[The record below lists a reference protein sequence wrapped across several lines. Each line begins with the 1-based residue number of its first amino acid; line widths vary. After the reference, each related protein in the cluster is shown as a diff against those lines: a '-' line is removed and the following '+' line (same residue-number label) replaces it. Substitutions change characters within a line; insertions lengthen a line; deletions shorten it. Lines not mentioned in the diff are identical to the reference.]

1 MAQLASWW
9 LMSGFLV
16 FDPLP
21 GSLGPQT
28 PQKNRAT
35 GLQSSDF
42 GWNFQSKHHYHFIG
56 SLVGPL
62 DDLCPVFLCMEPC
75 LEGLDSKPPKKT
87 GPLASK
93 VLILDEIKIR
103 TLEAGG
109 PVFSGGLGSKTS
121 RQGSIHQNTQHK
133 MSGGKS
139 IFSKLMECEALLRN
153 FIRLILEGKET
164 IKRSFGMQRRDF
176 VQNF

>member
-1 MAQLASWW
+1 MRTLEAS
-9 LMSGFLV
+9 
-16 FDPLP
+16 D
-21 GSLGPQT
+21 
-28 PQKNRAT
+28 
-35 GLQSSDF
+35 
-42 GWNFQSKHHYHFIG
+42 
-56 SLVGPL
+56 
-62 DDLCPVFLCMEPC
+62 PVFLVMNRWWCF
-75 LEGLDSKPPKKT
+75 DSKFHPQSELWRPVTQFFQGVWGSRFPGKVQFIKIPDISRPKANRAIYEVMVMFWLKI
-87 GPLASK
+87 SS
-93 VLILDEIKIR
+93 KIR

-109 PVFSGGLGSKTS
+109 PIFSGGLGSKTS

-133 MSGGKS
+133 TSGGKS